1 MPNNDSLFENI
12 YSAFLSAVEKYRLVE
27 AGDRVAVCVS
37 GGKDSMLAS
46 LFFK

>member
-37 GGKDSMLAS
+37 GEHARDAS
-46 LFFK
+46 PPRY